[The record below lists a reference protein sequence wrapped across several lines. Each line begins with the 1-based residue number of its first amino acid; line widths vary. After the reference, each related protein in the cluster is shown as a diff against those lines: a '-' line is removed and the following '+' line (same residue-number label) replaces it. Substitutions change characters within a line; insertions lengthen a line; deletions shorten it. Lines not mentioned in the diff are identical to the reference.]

1 MLQVPF
7 LSAALWRDG
16 ETLEEDLMEAVMTD
30 KVEFIIVITFIT
42 IIIITIYFYQ
52 Q

>member
-1 MLQVPF
+1 
-7 LSAALWRDG
+7 
-16 ETLEEDLMEAVMTD
+16 MEAVMTD